1 MNLMPCILISSLP
14 CMLFLRWYYKEELGG
29 EKKVFDI
36 ESLKKK
42 YPITDKV
49 LLAKSGIIL
58 TTVLLLF
65 FLHPVHH
72 VDTSWV
78 ACVGAVALMIVA
90 SPHEVSEASKASDR
104 RERSCVHQAERS
116 GKPSA
121 AVGGSPPLHNQCNP
135 HLIIH
140 Y

>member
-1 MNLMPCILISSLP
+1 
-14 CMLFLRWYYKEELGG
+14 MLFLRWYYKEELGG

-104 RERSCVHQAERS
+104 RERSCVHQAEAQRES
-116 GKPSA
+116 RAQRKGGLSPSTT
-121 AVGGSPPLHNQCNP
+121 QD
-135 HLIIH
+135 
-140 Y
+140 